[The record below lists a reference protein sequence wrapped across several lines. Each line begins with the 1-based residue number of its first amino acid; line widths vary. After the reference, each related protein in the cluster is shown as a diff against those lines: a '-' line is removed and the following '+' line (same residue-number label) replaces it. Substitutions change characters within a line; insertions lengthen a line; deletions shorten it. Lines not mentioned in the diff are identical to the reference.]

1 MQLKFQVQAKIRK
14 PVADVFDA
22 VYTPKKL
29 TGYFTTGG
37 ASGPLDEGSTVT
49 WAFAD
54 HPGSFPVQVKKVVP
68 NRLIV
73 LEWEAGDRGYNT
85 RVEMSFEAL
94 DAGSTLVRIAES
106 GWRETQQGL
115 DSSYN
120 NCQGWMQMACCLKVY
135 LESGMNLRE
144 FFF

>member
-1 MQLKFQVQAKIRK
+1 MQLKFEVQAKIRK

-22 VYTPKKL
+22 VYAPKKL
-29 TGYFTTGG
+29 SGYFTTGG
-37 ASGPLDEGSTVT
+37 ASGPLDEGGTVT

-54 HPGSFPVQVKKVVP
+54 HPGSFPVQVKKVVR

-85 RVEMSFEAL
+85 RVEMSFEPL

-135 LESGMNLRE
+135 LESGTNLRE